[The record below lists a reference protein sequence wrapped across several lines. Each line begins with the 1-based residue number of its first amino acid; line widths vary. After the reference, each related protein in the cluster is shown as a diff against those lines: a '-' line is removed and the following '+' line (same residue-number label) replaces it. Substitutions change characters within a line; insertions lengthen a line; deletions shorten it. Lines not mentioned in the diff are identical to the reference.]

1 MNSRKSQIL
10 LNEAKRDAEIG
21 NFNKAASALYFCVRK
36 ELECVLLKLGL
47 KIPRR
52 DDKLANTLKH
62 LGYPEES
69 QKLLRLYELRKKA
82 DYSDESVSAIELTS
96 SPLAGVPLIDSGLH
110 LSFESR
116 EGQRPPPVQICDCN
130 NITVVLITAIALKP
144 TVGNF
149 PHFSTTFW
157 A

>member
-69 QKLLRLYELRKKA
+69 QKATQALRAQKK
-82 DYSDESVSAIELTS
+82 
-96 SPLAGVPLIDSGLH
+96 
-110 LSFESR
+110 R
-116 EGQRPPPVQICDCN
+116 R
-130 NITVVLITAIALKP
+130 
-144 TVGNF
+144 
-149 PHFSTTFW
+149 TTQMK